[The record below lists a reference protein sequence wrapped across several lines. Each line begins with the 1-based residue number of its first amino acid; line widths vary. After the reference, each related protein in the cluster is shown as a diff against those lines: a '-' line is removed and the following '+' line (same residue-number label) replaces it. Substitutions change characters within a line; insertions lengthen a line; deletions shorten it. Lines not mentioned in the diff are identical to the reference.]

1 MFKNNIKEDDI
12 KPLIKTKENI
22 NKFKLDINDGKKPLT
37 KKNKYELLK
46 KKMKKGTFQ
55 ISK

>member
-1 MFKNNIKEDDI
+1 MYKNNVKEDDL